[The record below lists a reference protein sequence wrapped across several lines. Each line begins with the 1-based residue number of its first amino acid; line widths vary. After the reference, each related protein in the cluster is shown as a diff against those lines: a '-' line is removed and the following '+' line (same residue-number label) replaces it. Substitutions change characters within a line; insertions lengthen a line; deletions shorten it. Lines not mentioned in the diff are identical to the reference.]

1 MKMPML
7 WVLHM
12 IQTTCAGERGKEIF
26 KHVYKDNLFHTELDC
41 DICTIVFKAPFNLF
55 LSQKDVFG

>member
-1 MKMPML
+1 MPML

-12 IQTTCAGERGKEIF
+12 TQSASAGERGKEIF

-41 DICTIVFKAPFNLF
+41 DMCTIVFKA
-55 LSQKDVFG
+55 LS